1 MLGYRKGNGM
11 DWHMIVVGAVGFAA
25 GMATVI
31 MLAAMVAAGQAD
43 RHMGAARQH
52 PRSTQ
57 NTHTDTQS
65 T

>member
-1 MLGYRKGNGM
+1 M

-57 NTHTDTQS
+57 NTHTDTHS